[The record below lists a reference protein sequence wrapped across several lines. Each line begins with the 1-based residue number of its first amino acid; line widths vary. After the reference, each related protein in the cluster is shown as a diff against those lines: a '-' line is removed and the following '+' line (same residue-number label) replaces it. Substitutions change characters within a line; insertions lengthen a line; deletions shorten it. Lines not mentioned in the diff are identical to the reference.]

1 MNQTYHKRYLLGV
14 EIALMQLYIMAMV
27 VILLAFK
34 TNQMRNSHA
43 YHSNVSFQWFLSV
56 SWHIEGLK
64 SKEYNIYI
72 LSIIQRLLNITTN
85 ILY

>member
-1 MNQTYHKRYLLGV
+1 MLSFGHMMKYVTILFKSASENCLSFNSGLQLWTLNQTYHKRYLLGV

-43 YHSNVSFQWFLSV
+43 YHSNVSF
-56 SWHIEGLK
+56 
-64 SKEYNIYI
+64 
-72 LSIIQRLLNITTN
+72 
-85 ILY
+85 